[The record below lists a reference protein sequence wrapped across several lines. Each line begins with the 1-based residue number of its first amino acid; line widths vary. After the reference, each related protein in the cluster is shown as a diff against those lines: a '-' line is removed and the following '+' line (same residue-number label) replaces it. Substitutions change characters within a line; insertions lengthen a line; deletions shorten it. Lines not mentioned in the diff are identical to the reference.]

1 MSMVNLAAT
10 PTPAPGLIKARVLVA
25 GSFGAPDDVVSLAP
39 DALAAGVSAGQ
50 LDPHPDAVAYAESMS
65 GEVIEGTTEQRPD
78 DAEPGVQ
85 IDAQGLEPVVEKAIA
100 AAPEN
105 KMMKRAYTR
114 KAK

>member
-1 MSMVNLAAT
+1 MVNLAAT
-10 PTPAPGLIKARVLVA
+10 PTPAPGPIKARVLVA
-25 GSFGAPDDVVSLAP
+25 GSFGVPDDVVSLAP
-39 DALAAGVSAGQ
+39 DALSAGVSAGQ

-65 GEVIEGTTEQRPD
+65 AEVIECTAEQRPD

-85 IDAQGLEPVVEKAIA
+85 IDTQGLEPVAEKAIA

-105 KMMKRAYTR
+105 KMVKRAYTR